1 MSFYNKNQ
9 DMLVYCYN
17 IVNKSVYD
25 FSTGIWNCTDSVVIL
40 FVVLF
45 DDLIVVETQKPNV
58 FFLLKK
64 NHGHRVL
71 DFF

>member
-1 MSFYNKNQ
+1 LAF
-9 DMLVYCYN
+9 
-17 IVNKSVYD
+17 
-25 FSTGIWNCTDSVVIL
+25 DSVVIL

-64 NHGHRVL
+64 IQDPVSMI
-71 DFF
+71 FFE